1 MVPGLPPSTRLGK
14 QSLSG
19 RTPLEL
25 AFIAG
30 RHLSFYREEHFVR
43 LLVAST
49 PDLEDLFLAALSI
62 ANPNIPLGAQIKERV
77 APLANAIHPAPHPPP
92 IARLRHHFLRSIQ

>member
-49 PDLEDLFLAALSI
+49 PHLEGLFLAALSI
-62 ANPNIPLGAQIKERV
+62 ANPNSPLAAEIKERL
-77 APLANAIHPAPHPPP
+77 APLATALDPVLEPAPYDP
-92 IARLRHHFLRSIQ
+92 ARRPFAR